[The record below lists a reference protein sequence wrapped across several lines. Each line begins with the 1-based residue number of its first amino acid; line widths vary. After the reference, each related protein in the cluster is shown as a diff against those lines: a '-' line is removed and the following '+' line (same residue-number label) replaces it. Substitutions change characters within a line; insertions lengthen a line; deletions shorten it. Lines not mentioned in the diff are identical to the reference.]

1 MSLEN
6 EDQRSPDKGS
16 TVFDVVLKKP
26 KITYPREFMLSLSN
40 LDICKK
46 LPSGF
51 DESLLC
57 EFEDALQSTQDL
69 PRNPGGLPLQGF
81 RRNEHGSSPPTR
93 GDSGNYSR
101 GIYGKWESRSSGR
114 SDRDSDSQSDRDSD
128 SGRRYGHHARR
139 SWQSSEQDG
148 LLGSGSF
155 PRPSGYAG
163 GIAAPKVRAN
173 EPYQLSKTN
182 EPYHPPR
189 PYKAVPYSRRDTDAF
204 NDETFGSTECSN
216 EDKAEEER
224 RRRASFEMMRK
235 EQQKALQEKQKLLL
249 EKHKSSDV
257 SELHELLED
266 KKERKE
272 PFLRNNE
279 FEVSAATP
287 TLGNDSEKSSLGSN
301 SPASRPL
308 VPPGFKNNIL
318 EKSSVLRSPIHHPL
332 LEEGKRVTGS
342 DAEVNLVQNGI
353 NDGLEQRLSQDISL
367 FDGKPTEKTHHT
379 TLFDKGENVNLRKS
393 TDLPISKP
401 GMVDQLPHA
410 SSHSNGTFENPE
422 SVELSVVALEDKIVG
437 DSNKKFSTSILGKIF
452 GSTLSINE
460 DGSGAAE
467 HNDSKPDDTWSPNS
481 GKSSKFAQWFFEEE
495 AKPVDDTLSAK
506 PSSLLSLIVSGDKDR
521 YQVSDTEAAEKLPCD
536 FSNKTSKQS
545 SKLTLD
551 MPSAADGVSD
561 QACID
566 NKQGTVPTVLT
577 CEDLEQSILTEYSA
591 KTTNTLLNGWSTTDR
606 NTEQPSE
613 HVNDHASVHLLSLL
627 QKGTDKSNVTLNSG
641 VDINMFDKPLISEEN
656 DMDSVVKEPKGEEH
670 CKNDLNSGKTL
681 TLETLFGSAFM
692 KELQSVGAPVSI
704 QRSSTGSAEVD
715 PGDAHGLPFP
725 VINDDSSTSA
735 IDKVGLQELSRDHR
749 VFASNHGQQIKMS
762 TAENWLGFDGFQIGT
777 TSPKH
782 HPEAVPK
789 HGGLEEAVG
798 FQLPE
803 ENIIPVTD
811 PRNHRMSTFV
821 PTHNSVNNNF
831 SSNIPINVMDKL
843 AASSAV
849 KDERFMP
856 GPESLPFIRSPFGN
870 MEPEFPYH
878 NLQAQQSSPEFQP
891 PQLAQV
897 RPSYNQLESHLAH
910 MSSQMKFL
918 GPEPMFSHDFPASHQ
933 FPSAMIQHP
942 FHRPSIGGS
951 GFDGPSHHSMLH
963 QMQMSGNRTPHVLA
977 DLPRGGPVAHHGNQA
992 SGFIQEMNQIQ
1003 GFPFGALQPNIGS
1016 DGFPI
1021 PAHDMHS
1028 GSNPPEAFQRLI
1040 EMELQANSKHIH
1052 PFATG
1057 HNQGVY
1063 GREIDMGFRYR

>member
-16 TVFDVVLKKP
+16 TEFDVVLKKP
-26 KITYPREFMLSLSN
+26 KITYPREFLLSLSN

-57 EFEDALQSTQDL
+57 EFEDAIQSTQDR
-69 PRNPGGLPLQGF
+69 PRNPGSLPLQGF
-81 RRNEHGSSPPTR
+81 RRNEYGSSPPTR
-93 GDSGNYSR
+93 GDSSNYSR
-101 GIYGKWESRSSGR
+101 GIYGKWDSRSSGR
-114 SDRDSDSQSDRDSD
+114 NDRDSDSQSDRESD

-139 SWQSSEQDG
+139 SWQTSEQDG

-173 EPYQLSKTN
+173 EHYQLTKST

-189 PYKAVPYSRRDTDAF
+189 PYKAVPYSRRDTDAY

-224 RRRASFEMMRK
+224 RRR
-235 EQQKALQEKQKLLL
+235 
-249 EKHKSSDV
+249 
-257 SELHELLED
+257 
-266 KKERKE
+266 E
-272 PFLRNNE
+272 P
-279 FEVSAATP
+279 
-287 TLGNDSEKSSLGSN
+287 
-301 SPASRPL
+301 
-308 VPPGFKNNIL
+308 
-318 EKSSVLRSPIHHPL
+318 
-332 LEEGKRVTGS
+332 
-342 DAEVNLVQNGI
+342 
-353 NDGLEQRLSQDISL
+353 
-367 FDGKPTEKTHHT
+367 
-379 TLFDKGENVNLRKS
+379 
-393 TDLPISKP
+393 
-401 GMVDQLPHA
+401 
-410 SSHSNGTFENPE
+410 
-422 SVELSVVALEDKIVG
+422 
-437 DSNKKFSTSILGKIF
+437 
-452 GSTLSINE
+452 
-460 DGSGAAE
+460 
-467 HNDSKPDDTWSPNS
+467 
-481 GKSSKFAQWFFEEE
+481 
-495 AKPVDDTLSAK
+495 KPVDDTMSTK

-521 YQVSDTEAAEKLPCD
+521 YQVTETEATQNIPCD
-536 FSNKTSKQS
+536 LSNKTSKQY

-566 NKQGTVPTVLT
+566 SKQGTIPTVLT
-577 CEDLEQSILTEYSA
+577 CEDLEQSILIEYSA
-591 KTTNTLLNGWSTTDR
+591 KTKNPLLNGWSTTDT

-641 VDINMFDKPLISEEN
+641 VDITMFEKPLISQEN
-656 DMDSVVKEPKGEEH
+656 DMGSTADEPKGEDH
-670 CKNDLNSGKTL
+670 CKNDLKSGKTL

-715 PGDAHGLPFP
+715 TGDPHGLPFP
-725 VINDDSSTSA
+725 VINNEVSSSA
-735 IDKVGLQELSRDHR
+735 IDKAGLQELSHDHR

-821 PTHNSVNNNF
+821 PTHNPVNNVNF
-831 SSNIPINVMDKL
+831 SSNMPINVMDKL
-843 AASSAV
+843 AAANAV
-849 KDERFMP
+849 KDERFMS
-856 GPESLPFIRSPFGN
+856 GPESLPFVHGPFGN

-878 NLQAQQSSPEFQP
+878 NLPVQQSSPEFQP
-891 PQLAQV
+891 PQMAQV

-918 GPEPMFSHDFPASHQ
+918 GPEPMFNHDFPASHQ
-933 FPSAMIQHP
+933 FPSAMNQHP
-942 FHRPSIGGS
+942 FHRPNIGVS

-963 QMQMSGNRTPHVLA
+963 QMQMPGNRTPHVLP
-977 DLPRGGPVAHHGNQA
+977 DLPRGGPAAHHGNRA

-1003 GFPFGALQPNIGS
+1003 GFPFGPLQPNIGS

-1021 PAHDMHS
+1021 PAPDMHS

-1063 GREIDMGFRYR
+1063 GHEIDMGFRYR